1 MSRPLMPKATA
12 IWLVENTTLAFD
24 QIADFCDMHELEVQA
39 IADGDVAGGMAGV
52 DPINQGVLTR
62 AEIDR
67 CQKDALARLKIAKRD
82 LPQATSR
89 SKGPRYT
96 PVAKRGEK
104 PDGVAWVLKQHPE
117 LSEAQIV
124 RLIGTTKTTIA
135 AIRDRS
141 HWNAQNIKPRSPVLL
156 GLCTQIELDREI
168 QKAGGVVG
176 SSNHLD
182 EESEQPGPSAF
193 AF

>member
-12 IWLVENTTLAFD
+12 IWLVEHTTLAFD
-24 QIADFCDMHELEVQA
+24 QIAGFCEMHELEVQA
-39 IADGDVAGGMAGV
+39 IADGEVAGGMAGV
-52 DPINQGVLTR
+52 DPIAQGVLTR

-67 CQKDALARLKIAKRD
+67 CEKDPLARLKIAKRD

-104 PDGVAWVLKQHPE
+104 PDCVSWLLKSHPE
-117 LSEAQIV
+117 LSEPQII

-141 HWNAQNIKPRSPVLL
+141 HWNATNIKPRSPVML
-156 GLCTQIELDREI
+156 GLCTQMELDREV
-168 QKAGGVVG
+168 QKAGGVIG
-176 SSNHLD
+176 SASHVD
-182 EESEQPGPSAF
+182 EENDPPSAMSF
-193 AF
+193 